1 MVALLS
7 GPSTRI
13 QEQAGDVQKAGEAY
27 SVCTFLAD
35 LAFLSCLSSPE
46 ETKMLF
52 WRRQATIHAGNE
64 VGG

>member
-35 LAFLSCLSSPE
+35 LAFLSCLSYPE